1 MNGEQFAILDPRA
14 GMVDHR
20 SSPEAKIALFRAL
33 FRGREDVYPRRF
45 ESRKT
50 GKTGYQPACANEW
63 IQGVCEKPRIK
74 CTDCPHQRFLPSSDE
89 TIRWHLSG
97 HDSDGKD
104 FVIGI
109 YPMLQDETCFLL
121 AADFDQGDWR
131 EDAQAFRKTC
141 EHLNI
146 PAALERSRSGD
157 GAHIW
162 IFFDR
167 AIPAALARQLGSH
180 ILTEAMEH
188 RPEIGFK
195 SYDRFFPNQDTLP
208 RGGFGNL
215 IALPLQ
221 RQPRESGNSLFLDG
235 SLIPYSDQWAFLST
249 IRIDRPAIENIV
261 REAEATDRIIGIQHA
276 LPEEDDQAPW
286 TLPPSRRRT
295 QAPIAETLP
304 ASLELIL
311 SDEIYIAKDA
321 LSPGLRNRL
330 LRLAAFQNPE
340 FYKAQA
346 MRLPAYDKPRIIAC
360 AEEHPSLISLPR
372 GCLADVQQLLRELKI
387 TAVVRDERFSGRPLA
402 ATFRGELRQEQQ
414 VAANAM
420 LAHDTGVLSATTA
433 FGKTV
438 VASWLIAHRR
448 VNTLVLVHRRQL
460 LEQWIER
467 LSAFL
472 DLPEAAIGHIG
483 GGRKKPNGMLDVA
496 LIQSMVRKG
505 VVDDRIG
512 EYGHLVVDECH
523 HLPAYSFER
532 VARRTKAKYVSGLSA
547 TVMRKDGHHPII
559 FMQCGPVRHR
569 VDAREQAASRLFEHI
584 ALVRSTSFRPLRAAD
599 SDARTYFT
607 DLCDELIIDEP
618 RNRLI
623 CQDVIRAA
631 SEGRSPIVLTE
642 RNEHLDRLAELL
654 TPAIQHLIL
663 LRGGMSR
670 NNLRSVA
677 EHLAAISKD
686 EQRVLLATGR
696 YVGEGFDDARLDALF
711 PTMPVSWRG
720 TIAQYVGRLHRL
732 YDRKREVQ
740 VYDYADLDV
749 PVLARMFD
757 RRCRGYEAVGYRM
770 VVPASAVPGWPADV
784 PLPADPQWKS
794 EYAASVQRLIR
805 DGVDKPLGNLF
816 AHAARIV
823 APDAEGTDRARS
835 ATEEF
840 LYRRL
845 EMLPA
850 TTGRFRLNAELPIS
864 FDNWGRME
872 VDLLCSD
879 ARIAIELD
887 GGQHLESV
895 DAYRRDRRRDQLL
908 QEHGYFVLRF
918 LAEDVGKHLNLVLD
932 TIQRTLSSRSQ
943 QR

>member
-20 SSPEAKIALFRAL
+20 SSPEAKIALFRAF

-74 CTDCPHQRFLPSSDE
+74 CTDCPHQRFLPASDE

-249 IRIDRPAIENIV
+249 IRRIDRPAIENIV

-286 TLPPSRRRT
+286 TLPPSRRRK
-295 QAPIAETLP
+295 QAPIAGTLP

-311 SDEIYIAKDA
+311 SDEIYIAKDP

-696 YVGEGFDDARLDALF
+696 YVGEGFDDARLV
-711 PTMPVSWRG
+711 MPG
-720 TIAQYVGRLHRL
+720 L
-732 YDRKREVQ
+732 
-740 VYDYADLDV
+740 
-749 PVLARMFD
+749 M
-757 RRCRGYEAVGYRM
+757 RC
-770 VVPASAVPGWPADV
+770 S
-784 PLPADPQWKS
+784 
-794 EYAASVQRLIR
+794 
-805 DGVDKPLGNLF
+805 
-816 AHAARIV
+816 
-823 APDAEGTDRARS
+823 
-835 ATEEF
+835 
-840 LYRRL
+840 
-845 EMLPA
+845 
-850 TTGRFRLNAELPIS
+850 
-864 FDNWGRME
+864 
-872 VDLLCSD
+872 
-879 ARIAIELD
+879 
-887 GGQHLESV
+887 
-895 DAYRRDRRRDQLL
+895 
-908 QEHGYFVLRF
+908 
-918 LAEDVGKHLNLVLD
+918 
-932 TIQRTLSSRSQ
+932 
-943 QR
+943 